1 MNIGGYGVREHIRLL
16 APAYGLIA
24 AVWLLRWVLD
34 ALGSPHALVRAFTV
48 SGATALAILIAVGL
62 IHFRSV
68 GGYSS
73 VLLASFLLVVWE
85 QTLIVAAILVSVL
98 TGVVNVFTEPEFSIG
113 DDPNHVRHIT
123 GHLTFGIAAGMLF
136 GAATGC
142 LLLFLLRRLVPS
154 RETSV

>member
-1 MNIGGYGVREHIRLL
+1 MNIGGYGVREHIKLL

-34 ALGSPHALVRAFTV
+34 ALGAPRVLVVGLSV

-73 VLLASFLLVVWE
+73 VLLASFLIVVWE

-98 TGVVNVFTEPEFSIG
+98 SGVENVFTEPEFSIG
-113 DDPNHVRHIT
+113 NDPNHVRHIV

-136 GAATGC
+136 GGAAGC
-142 LLLFLLRRLVPS
+142 VLLFLLRRLVPS
-154 RETSV
+154 RERSV

>member
-1 MNIGGYGVREHIRLL
+1 MNIGGYGVREHIKLL
-16 APAYGLIA
+16 SPAYGLIA

-34 ALGSPHALVRAFTV
+34 ALGAPRVLVVGLSV

-73 VLLASFLLVVWE
+73 VLLASFLIVVWE

-98 TGVVNVFTEPEFSIG
+98 SGVENVFTEPEFSIG
-113 DDPNHVRHIT
+113 NDPNHVRHIV

-136 GAATGC
+136 GGAAGC
-142 LLLFLLRRLVPS
+142 VLLFLLRRLVPS
-154 RETSV
+154 RERSV

>member
-1 MNIGGYGVREHIRLL
+1 MNIGGYGVREHIKLL
-16 APAYGLIA
+16 APAWGLIA

-34 ALGSPHALVRAFTV
+34 ALGAPRMLVVALSV

-73 VLLASFLLVVWE
+73 VLLASFLIVVWE
-85 QTLIVAAILVSVL
+85 QALIVAAILVSVAS
-98 TGVVNVFTEPEFSIG
+98 GVENIFTEPEFSIG
-113 DDPNHVRHIT
+113 DDPNHVRHIL

-136 GAATGC
+136 GGAAGC
-142 LLLFLLRRLVPS
+142 VLLFLLRRLVPS
-154 RETSV
+154 RERSV